1 MMGDIM
7 MCIHPVQDIRYD
19 GRYYDVYTSNPGH

>member
-7 MCIHPVQDIRYD
+7 MCIRPIQDIRY
-19 GRYYDVYTSNPGH
+19 GEGNCDVYTSNPGH

>member
-7 MCIHPVQDIRYD
+7 MCIHPIQGIRYG